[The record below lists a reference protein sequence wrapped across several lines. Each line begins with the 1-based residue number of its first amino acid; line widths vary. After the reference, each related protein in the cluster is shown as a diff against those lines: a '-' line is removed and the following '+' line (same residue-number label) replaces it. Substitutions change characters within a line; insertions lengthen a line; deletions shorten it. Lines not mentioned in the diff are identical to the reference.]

1 MSFGQPIAVR
11 RHVRR
16 GVLVAAIASL
26 TVSVAAC
33 SSSDTDEAA
42 TSTTGPEKATTTTVA
57 APTSEPPETSEPSTT
72 LPSSPTTATPSPPT
86 DAPAASELA
95 GFEEYAV
102 LQSTIGNLDSLTP
115 EIETDNPNTRV
126 ILYAD
131 ADGRKVYKSIY
142 VKRNNR
148 LKVIDLNGG
157 GPPLYN
163 DTI

>member
-1 MSFGQPIAVR
+1 M
-11 RHVRR
+11 
-16 GVLVAAIASL
+16 L
-26 TVSVAAC
+26 
-33 SSSDTDEAA
+33 
-42 TSTTGPEKATTTTVA
+42 K
-57 APTSEPPETSEPSTT
+57 
-72 LPSSPTTATPSPPT
+72 
-86 DAPAASELA
+86 
-95 GFEEYAV
+95 
-102 LQSTIGNLDSLTP
+102 STIGNLDSLTP

>member
-1 MSFGQPIAVR
+1 MKPVR
-11 RHVRR
+11 PYLLSIT
-16 GVLVAAIASL
+16 LVASIGL
-26 TVSVAAC
+26 AAC
-33 SSSDTDEAA
+33 GGSDEADSTGDSVSA
-42 TSTTGPEKATTTTVA
+42 TTAEATTTTVA

-72 LPSSPTTATPSPPT
+72 VPSSPTTATPGPPT